1 MSIAPSDASHNR
13 VDLRREWAYV
23 SGVFAGSGV
32 GYLGTAGAPVIVA
45 ALIEAGLDTQEA
57 GDLGTIELTTLAVT
71 STVVMPLVT
80 WVSHRRIMVFG
91 TVMAVVGL
99 AISMASEGFA
109 AMALGR
115 VLTGGGSGLA
125 ISGANAAV
133 AARGDAERVFAL
145 IWTAGGA
152 VTAALAFGLPF
163 VAADGNYPMGFGVLL
178 VLCLAGLP
186 LMRWVPHSRA
196 PVHEPIESAPDTS
209 GRVAGDPA
217 ASLGAIFTP
226 AAVLALAGIFVYSV
240 AETALWSFGY
250 YLPVEAGVPEE
261 LVGAI
266 LSSTVL
272 MGLAGGAFAAWL
284 GTSRGRMTPIVV
296 GSLVSVAGRWLY
308 IESSTTELVFLA
320 GLLWGLGFYFV
331 SPYQVGLLAALDR
344 TGRLAVAAGGAT
356 NFGYALGPGVAGR
369 VLESFDPS
377 AFLYVVAGGTALSL
391 VLLLPLAIQLERR
404 SAGRTR

>member
-1 MSIAPSDASHNR
+1 MSTAPNEELQGR

-45 ALIEAGLDTQEA
+45 ALIVAGLGTEEA
-57 GDLGTIELTTLAVT
+57 GDLGTIELMTLAVT
-71 STVVMPLVT
+71 STLIMPMVT
-80 WVSHRRIMVFG
+80 WVSHRHIMVFG
-91 TVMAVVGL
+91 TTVAVVGL

-115 VLTGGGSGLA
+115 LLTGGGSGFA

-133 AARGDAERVFAL
+133 AARGDSERVFAV

-152 VTAALAFGLPF
+152 ITAALAFGLPF
-163 VAADGNYPMGFGVLL
+163 VTTDGDYSMGFGVLL

-186 LMRWVPHSRA
+186 LMLWVPHSRK
-196 PVHEPIESAPDTS
+196 PVHV
-209 GRVAGDPA
+209 RVEAEHENTAIDEPA
-217 ASLGAIFTP
+217 APRGSIFSSTALLG
-226 AAVLALAGIFVYSV
+226 LAGIFVYSM
-240 AETALWSFGY
+240 AETALWNFGY

-266 LSSTVL
+266 LSGTVL
-272 MGLAGGAFAAWL
+272 MGLAGGALAAWI
-284 GTSRGRMTPIVV
+284 GTSRGRLMPIVL
-296 GSLVSVAGRWLY
+296 GSLVSVAGRWLF
-308 IESSTTELVFLA
+308 IHSSTPEKVFLA

-331 SPYQVGLLAALDR
+331 TPYQIGLLAGLDR
-344 TGRLAVAAGGAT
+344 TGRLAVAAGAAG
-356 NFGYALGPGVAGR
+356 NFGYGLGPAVAGR

-377 AFLYVVAGGTALSL
+377 AFLYVVVGGTALSL
-391 VLLLPLAIQLERR
+391 LLLLPLAFQVERR
-404 SAGRTR
+404 DGARTG

>member
-1 MSIAPSDASHNR
+1 MSTAFDDAPHGR
-13 VDLRREWAYV
+13 VELRKEWDYV
-23 SGVFAGSGV
+23 CGVFAGSGV

-45 ALIEAGLDTQEA
+45 ALIEAGLGTKDA
-57 GDLGTIELTTLAVT
+57 GDLGTIELMTLAVT

-80 WVSHRRIMVFG
+80 WVSHRRIMMFG
-91 TVMAVVGL
+91 AMTAVVGL
-99 AISMASEGFA
+99 AISMASDGFA

-152 VTAALAFGLPF
+152 ITAALAFGLPF
-163 VAADGNYPMGFGVLL
+163 VTVDGNYPMGFGVLL
-178 VLCLAGLP
+178 LLCLAGLP
-186 LMRWVPHSRA
+186 LMRWVPHHRG
-196 PVHEPIESAPDTS
+196 PGLESALGSSGATESAGQS
-209 GRVAGDPA
+209 GR
-217 ASLGAIFTP
+217 SWAIFTP
-226 AAVLALAGIFVYSV
+226 AAILALAGILVYSM

-272 MGLAGGAFAAWL
+272 MGLAGGALAAWL
-284 GTSRGRMTPIVV
+284 GTSRGRLMPIVV

-308 IESSTTELVFLA
+308 IHSSTAEMVFLA

-331 SPYQVGLLAALDR
+331 SPYQVGLLAKLDR

-356 NFGYALGPGVAGR
+356 NFGYALGPTVGGR
-369 VLESFDPS
+369 VLQSFDQT
-377 AFLYVVAGGTALSL
+377 AFLYVVVGGTALSL
-391 VLLLPLAIQLERR
+391 VLLVPLALQLERR
-404 SAGRTR
+404 GGARTG

>member
-1 MSIAPSDASHNR
+1 MSIAPGDASHNR
-13 VDLRREWAYV
+13 VDLRREWDYV

-45 ALIEAGLDTQEA
+45 ALIEAGLGTQEA
-57 GDLGTIELTTLAVT
+57 GDLGTIELTTLAAT
-71 STVVMPLVT
+71 STLVMPLVT

-91 TVMAVVGL
+91 TMMAVVGL

-163 VAADGNYPMGFGVLL
+163 VAADGNYPMGFAVLL

-186 LMRWVPHSRA
+186 LMRWVPHSR
-196 PVHEPIESAPDTS
+196 EPALEQIESAPDT
-209 GRVAGDPA
+209 AGTAAREPA
-217 ASLGAIFTP
+217 APHGSIFTP
-226 AAVLALAGIFVYSV
+226 AAVLGLAGIFVYSM

-272 MGLAGGAFAAWL
+272 MGLAGGA
-284 GTSRGRMTPIVV
+284 
-296 GSLVSVAGRWLY
+296 
-308 IESSTTELVFLA
+308 
-320 GLLWGLGFYFV
+320 
-331 SPYQVGLLAALDR
+331 LAA
-344 TGRLAVAAGGAT
+344 
-356 NFGYALGPGVAGR
+356 
-369 VLESFDPS
+369 
-377 AFLYVVAGGTALSL
+377 
-391 VLLLPLAIQLERR
+391 
-404 SAGRTR
+404 

>member
-1 MSIAPSDASHNR
+1 MSIAPGDASHNR
-13 VDLRREWAYV
+13 VDLRREWDYV

-45 ALIEAGLDTQEA
+45 ALIEAGLGTQEA
-57 GDLGTIELTTLAVT
+57 GDLGTIELTTLAAT
-71 STVVMPLVT
+71 STLVMPLVT
-80 WVSHRRIMVFG
+80 WVSHRRIMVVG
-91 TVMAVVGL
+91 TMLAVVGL

-163 VAADGNYPMGFGVLL
+163 VTADGNYPMGFGVLL

-186 LMRWVPHSRA
+186 LMRWVPHSR
-196 PVHEPIESAPDTS
+196 EPALEQIESAPDT
-209 GRVAGDPA
+209 AGTAAREPA
-217 ASLGAIFTP
+217 APHGSIFTP
-226 AAVLALAGIFVYSV
+226 AAVLGLAGIFVYSM

-272 MGLAGGAFAAWL
+272 MGLAGGALAAWL
-284 GTSRGRMTPIVV
+284 GTSRGRLTPIVV

-308 IESSTTELVFLA
+308 IHSSTAEMVFLA

-356 NFGYALGPGVAGR
+356 NFGYALGPAVAGR
-369 VLESFDPS
+369 VLESYDPS
-377 AFLYVVAGGTALSL
+377 AFLYVVVGGTALSL

-404 SAGRTR
+404 DEGRTR

>member
-1 MSIAPSDASHNR
+1 
-13 VDLRREWAYV
+13 
-23 SGVFAGSGV
+23 
-32 GYLGTAGAPVIVA
+32 
-45 ALIEAGLDTQEA
+45 
-57 GDLGTIELTTLAVT
+57 
-71 STVVMPLVT
+71 VVVPLVT
-80 WVSHRRIMVFG
+80 RFSHRRMMIFG
-91 TVMAVVGL
+91 TMMAVVGL

-115 VLTGGGSGLA
+115 VLTGGGSGFA

-152 VTAALAFGLPF
+152 ITAGLAFGLPF
-163 VAADGNYPMGFGVLL
+163 VTADGNYPMGFGVLL

-186 LMRWVPHSRA
+186 LMRWVPHSRE
-196 PVHEPIESAPDTS
+196 PVLEQIDSPPDTPGTRAGESAAP
-209 GRVAGDPA
+209 R
-217 ASLGAIFTP
+217 GAIFAPT
-226 AAVLALAGIFVYSV
+226 AVLALAGIFVYSM
-240 AETALWSFGY
+240 AETALWNFGY
-250 YLPVEAGVPEE
+250 YLPVEAGIPEE

-272 MGLAGGAFAAWL
+272 MGLAGGALAAWM
-284 GTSRGRMTPIVV
+284 GTSRGRLMPIVA
-296 GSLVSVAGRWLY
+296 GSLVSVAGRWLF
-308 IESSTTELVFLA
+308 IQSSTAEMVFLA

-331 SPYQVGLLAALDR
+331 SPYQVGLLAEIDR

-377 AFLYVVAGGTALSL
+377 AFLYVVVGGTALSL

-404 SAGRTR
+404 GEGGTR